1 MARKANIS
9 NEEIYQACWELLER
23 NSFPNIPRIADFF
36 LTKDGRRCSNTTL
49 MKAIAE
55 WEEMYK
61 EQQEHEFKDL
71 DEVLLPAFK
80 NFSRN
85 VTKSFGMLLDEKAAD
100 LKKHQTQKQNATE
113 GSYLSLS
120 STLIELQQAHE
131 EIEEQHANAERKVL
145 ELEQQVLL
153 LEQKNQT
160 LVAQNQ
166 VLTKQLEQ
174 EKEESTELRL
184 NLSQREVDLA
194 KLDNKLSQA
203 LEEKQQAFNEI
214 TRLKEQSNKQEERNW
229 AQITNTLKSLSSSV
243 QILQSQA
250 EEHKDRGTEK

>member
-9 NEEIYQACWELLER
+9 NKEIHQACWELLER

-36 LTKDGRRCSNTTL
+36 LNKDGRRCSNTTL

-61 EQQEHEFKDL
+61 EQQEHEFNDL

-80 NFSRN
+80 SFSRN
-85 VTKSFGMLLDEKAAD
+85 LTKSFGILLDEKAAD
-100 LKKHQTQKQNATE
+100 LKKHQTQKQNAIE
-113 GSYLSLS
+113 GGYLSLS
-120 STLIELQQAHE
+120 SALIELQQAYE
-131 EIEEQHANAERKVL
+131 EIEEQHATAEQKAL
-145 ELEQQVLL
+145 ELEQQALL

-160 LVAQNQ
+160 LAAQNQ
-166 VLTKQLEQ
+166 VLAKQLEQ
-174 EKEESTELRL
+174 EREESAELRL

-203 LEEKQQAFNEI
+203 LEEKQQAFNET
-214 TRLKEQSNKQEERNW
+214 TRLKEQYNKQEERNW
-229 AQITNTLKSLSSSV
+229 AQITNTLKNLSSSV